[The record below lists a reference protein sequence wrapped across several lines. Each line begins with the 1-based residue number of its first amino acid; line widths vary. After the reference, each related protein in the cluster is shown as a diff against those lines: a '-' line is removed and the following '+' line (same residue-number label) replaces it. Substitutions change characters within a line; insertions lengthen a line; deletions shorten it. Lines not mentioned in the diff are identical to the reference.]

1 MTTKHIYNDI
11 LSVERKFCK
20 TNFPVKNDF
29 FFLFVWK
36 HWSSH
41 VITALYQKK
50 KKKLRIRLQE
60 LRQLFLWICCVQ
72 EHGSVMEPRC
82 RKRQGGLWTC
92 NSRNIWT
99 ANELALRYNSDHG
112 RINILRELW
121 KPLMLTRL
129 HNPVENEKK
138 RPFCLKK
145 Y

>member
-29 FFLFVWK
+29 FFFICLE
-36 HWSSH
+36 
-41 VITALYQKK
+41 ALVLPCYHCPLSKK